1 MPDAIK
7 NLNEQFKGKVVPF
20 CKEHDV
26 ALLATTP
33 GMISVV
39 GTQAD
44 LAGLLGPMFE
54 ALLEQK
60 VFTVQQILSIL
71 AIAQTTVE
79 KEKKEE
85 D

>member
-7 NLNEQFKGKVVPF
+7 NLNEQFKEKVVPF

-39 GTQAD
+39 GTQAEI
-44 LAGLLGPMFE
+44 AGLLGPMFE
-54 ALLEQK
+54 ALIEQK
-60 VFTVQQILSIL
+60 VFTVQQILTIL
-71 AIAQTTVE
+71 AVAQTTVE
-79 KEKKEE
+79 KGEE